1 MLTLPSLPVATHI
14 FLAVRQAQEELA
26 FLLGLQHEAC
36 RTKTKLIC
44 YSLTR
49 SRITSASED
58 LTAILQLCFPRT
70 HSLSRTLV

>member
-36 RTKTKLIC
+36 RSKTKPIC
-44 YSLTR
+44 YSLNR
-49 SRITSASED
+49 SQITSASQD
-58 LTAILQLCFPRT
+58 LTAIFQLCFPRT